1 MAGLTI
7 RCNYCKRIAYWL
19 SPSTGVQICS
29 SCKDLT
35 DREQWAELA
44 LRWLTYYPK
53 DWVADVAA
61 FIAATA
67 DRMVALEPAVPV
79 TVCEGCNGSKCGSDP
94 HQHRKVLPTVGVV
107 ARITRAKEVDPDA

>member
-1 MAGLTI
+1 MTKPSI

-29 SCKDLT
+29 SCKDLVE
-35 DREQWAELA
+35 RKAWEELA

-53 DWVADVAA
+53 DWTADVAA
-61 FIAATA
+61 FLEVAAVRTSK
-67 DRMVALEPAVPV
+67 LEPAVAV

-94 HQHRKVLPTVGVV
+94 HQYRKVLPTISVV
-107 ARITRAKEVDPDA
+107 AKITRAKEVDPDA